1 MGIVHVRI
9 DERLIH
15 GQVANM
21 WTNNLRVTRI
31 MVVDNEASQNDV
43 VKMSLKLATP
53 SGIALSVLNVEKA
66 SERIKSDSYVGQR
79 VMLIVKSV
87 DMLIQ
92 LMKAGVTIESVNLG
106 NISYREGKRR
116 ISSYVNLNKNELEE
130 LLWIRGQGV
139 DITIQLIPTA
149 PKEHFGEKIESYL

>member
-87 DMLIQ
+87 DMLTQ

-116 ISSYVNLNKNELEE
+116 ISSYVNMNKNELEE

-149 PKEHFGEKIESYL
+149 QKEHFGEKIESYL